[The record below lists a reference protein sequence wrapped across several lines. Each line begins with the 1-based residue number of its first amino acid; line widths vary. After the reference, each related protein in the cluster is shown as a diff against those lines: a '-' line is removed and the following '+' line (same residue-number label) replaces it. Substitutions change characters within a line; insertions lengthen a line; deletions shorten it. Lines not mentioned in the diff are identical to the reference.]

1 MKVKRIVVGL
11 LEENCYILN
20 IDNNYLI
27 IDPGD
32 ESKKILNEIKGNLL
46 GILITHYHFDHIG
59 ALQDILKYKNIPL
72 YDYKSINKGVNI
84 EKFNFR
90 IINFPGHKDDL
101 VGFLF
106 DNKLFSGDFIFKD
119 TIGRTDL
126 PGGNFKEMQESIK
139 KILEFNDDLQI
150 YPGHGPS
157 TKLSSERKNL
167 AYYL

>member
-1 MKVKRIVVGL
+1 MKVKRIVVGP

-59 ALQDILKYKNIPL
+59 ALKDILNYKNVPI
-72 YDYKSINKGVNI
+72 YDYKSINKEVKI
-84 EKFNFR
+84 MEFCFR

-106 DNKLFSGDFIFKD
+106 DNKLFSGDFIFEG

-126 PGGNFKEMQESIK
+126 PGGNYKEMQESIK
-139 KILEFNDDLQI
+139 KILSFNDDIEI

-167 AYYL
+167 TYYL

>member
-1 MKVKRIVVGL
+1 MKVKRIVVGP

-20 IDNNYLI
+20 IDNNFLI

-59 ALQDILKYKNIPL
+59 ALKDILNYKNVPI
-72 YDYKSINKGVNI
+72 YDYKSINKDVKIKNFI
-84 EKFNFR
+84 FR

-106 DNKLFSGDFIFKD
+106 DNKLFSGDFIFEG

-126 PGGNFKEMQESIK
+126 PGGNYKEMQESIK
-139 KILEFNDDLQI
+139 KILSFNDDIEI

-167 AYYL
+167 TYYL

>member
-1 MKVKRIVVGL
+1 MKVKRIVVGP

-32 ESKKILNEIKGNLL
+32 EYIKILNEIKGNLL

-59 ALQDILKYKNIPL
+59 ALQDILDYKNVPI
-72 YDYKSINKGVNI
+72 YDYKSINKEVNI

-90 IINFPGHKDDL
+90 IINFPGHKEDL

-106 DNKLFSGDFIFKD
+106 DNKLYLVEILF
-119 TIGRTDL
+119 L
-126 PGGNFKEMQESIK
+126 KEQSEELTCLAVTIK
-139 KILEFNDDLQI
+139 KCKKVLKKYYRLKMIYKYIQDMANLQI
-150 YPGHGPS
+150 YQM
-157 TKLSSERKNL
+157 KEKI
-167 AYYL
+167 

>member
-59 ALQDILKYKNIPL
+59 ALKDILNYKNVPI
-72 YDYKSINKGVNI
+72 YDYKSINKDVNI

-106 DNKLFSGDFIFKD
+106 DNKLFSGDFIFEG

-126 PGGNFKEMQESIK
+126 PGGNFNEMQESIRN
-139 KILEFNDDLQI
+139 ILLFNDNLEI